1 MAQQHAPKRRARSD
15 ARVSV
20 DRLQQLEKRI
30 KIKQLTEGSVIVHFE
45 ILPASSDLLLDESG
59 PEQTAETQQSTFVYD
74 WAPVERIVECMQQIW
89 TDSRVGSSAAA
100 PTAGASIAKPEEW
113 MRRIKSDIEPV
124 VTWTPHELEADLTRE
139 AADTDEA
146 NVKERAAEV
155 GGAQPS
161 VLTPEPVVDDSA
173 APFGQQSS
181 VSDVLEEGL
190 HRVPGAENTRK
201 EWNEYA

>member
-1 MAQQHAPKRRARSD
+1 
-15 ARVSV
+15 
-20 DRLQQLEKRI
+20 
-30 KIKQLTEGSVIVHFE
+30 
-45 ILPASSDLLLDESG
+45 
-59 PEQTAETQQSTFVYD
+59 
-74 WAPVERIVECMQQIW
+74 
-89 TDSRVGSSAAA
+89 
-100 PTAGASIAKPEEW
+100 

-124 VTWTPHELEADLTRE
+124 VTWTPHELEADWTRE

-173 APFGQQSS
+173 APSGHQSS

-190 HRVPGAENTRK
+190 HRVAGAENTRK

>member
-1 MAQQHAPKRRARSD
+1 
-15 ARVSV
+15 
-20 DRLQQLEKRI
+20 
-30 KIKQLTEGSVIVHFE
+30 
-45 ILPASSDLLLDESG
+45 
-59 PEQTAETQQSTFVYD
+59 
-74 WAPVERIVECMQQIW
+74 
-89 TDSRVGSSAAA
+89 
-100 PTAGASIAKPEEW
+100 

-124 VTWTPHELEADLTRE
+124 VTWTPHELEADWTRE

-173 APFGQQSS
+173 APFGHQSS

-190 HRVPGAENTRK
+190 HRVAGAENTRK